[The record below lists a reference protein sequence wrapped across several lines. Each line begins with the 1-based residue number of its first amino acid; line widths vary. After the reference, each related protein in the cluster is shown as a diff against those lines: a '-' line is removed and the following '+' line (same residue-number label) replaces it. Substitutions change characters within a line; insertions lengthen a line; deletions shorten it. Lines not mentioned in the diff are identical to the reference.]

1 MIWYR
6 SKRQNDFSNLM
17 KQWLLQVALLVCIP
31 VIIKLL
37 FPKHDLLNHSYW
49 YLLLPFLSLTH
60 FIQLCLPDR
69 VNEIIIDMD
78 FKEVSFKY
86 YDIYDGQVFKTYPFD
101 ALRLEIIKSKKSWLF
116 QTIEI
121 NFMIGKREV
130 MSLSRSKDGFSVQ
143 DLNNLATTLDAL
155 TSLVMSNQDR

>member
-1 MIWYR
+1 
-6 SKRQNDFSNLM
+6 
-17 KQWLLQVALLVCIP
+17 
-31 VIIKLL
+31 
-37 FPKHDLLNHSYW
+37 
-49 YLLLPFLSLTH
+49 
-60 FIQLCLPDR
+60 
-69 VNEIIIDMD
+69 MD